1 MISIKNSSE
10 RLNQL
15 MMERGMTP
23 TEFAHLLDVPKSS
36 ISNYLNGKSMM
47 RPTRAEILAPKLEV
61 NPEWLLGGDVPRT
74 PVSSESASWQ
84 GAFAD
89 KGSFPGTASA
99 FAENAASPGPV
110 PSCRHDLISGL
121 TSNDRAVID
130 AYLKAP
136 ENIQK
141 AIRTLLNLPC

>member
-15 MMERGMTP
+15 LMEKRMTP
-23 TEFAHLLDVPKSS
+23 TEFARAYDVPKSS

-47 RPTRAEILAPKLEV
+47 RPKRAEALARKLNV
-61 NPEWLLGGDVPRT
+61 NPEWLLGCNAPRSPLPEKT
-74 PVSSESASWQ
+74 SCPSASSAEAARTGIVSAFSENAVSSE
-84 GAFAD
+84 
-89 KGSFPGTASA
+89 
-99 FAENAASPGPV
+99 PV
-110 PSCRHDLISGL
+110 PSCRRDLISGL
-121 TSNDRAVID
+121 TPNDRAVID

-141 AIRTLLNLPC
+141 AIRTLLNLS

>member
-1 MISIKNSSE
+1 MISIKKSAE

-15 MMERGMTP
+15 MLESGLTP
-23 TEFAHLLDVPKSS
+23 TEFARTYDIPKSS

-47 RPTRAEILAPKLEV
+47 RPTRAEVLASRLGVSPD
-61 NPEWLLGGDVPRT
+61 WLLGCDVPRSPLPEKGSSYRSVSTGENAT
-74 PVSSESASWQ
+74 PVAVSIFSENATGSES
-84 GAFAD
+84 
-89 KGSFPGTASA
+89 
-99 FAENAASPGPV
+99 V
-110 PSCRHDLISGL
+110 PSCRRDLISGL

-141 AIRTLLNLPC
+141 AIRTLLNLS